1 MRSVVTRNKV
11 IAEFVS
17 KVLKAFSQNRTGPSI
32 DDILYTERL
41 KCAFCHGSGLKARY
55 VNCPVCGGSGHNE
68 VRRPALTC
76 AYCRGNGR
84 DVGDLT
90 CPVCRG
96 RGVVSVTEPLK
107 RCPRCGGIGR
117 NRTGRLYCLNC
128 EGKGVVSARD
138 SK

>member
-1 MRSVVTRNKV
+1 MRSLVTRNKA

-17 KVLKAFSQNRTGPSI
+17 KVLNAFSKNRTGPSI